1 MAKHRAVIIGAGRIG
16 AGYKWDQDLGYTHAG
31 AYMALKDRVELVGFV
46 EPDVDRARQAYHKWT
61 FGDKVMFCVS
71 SIGDIPCE
79 FDIAS
84 VCVHPEQQAAV
95 LAQLAGVKG
104 VWCEKP
110 WVSPNVHF
118 QVPVQVNYQRRA
130 DPKHQLIAEI
140 AAEGN
145 KHKFGS
151 FTHSLIVY
159 GKDDETTRCHFRDL
173 ARWWNVPL
181 DYRPFNGPCAY
192 IFKSKFDGPDWFDN
206 GGIDS
211 AECFKGMLANLLDAV
226 EGKAELWSPPYV
238 ENK

>member
-1 MAKHRAVIIGAGRIG
+1 MERHRAVIIGAGRIG

-46 EPDVDRARQAYHKWT
+46 ETDEERRKEAMNKWNVDV
-61 FGDKVMFCVS
+61 GDSLDFFREA
-71 SIGDIPCE
+71 DIV
-79 FDIAS
+79 S
-84 VCVHPEQQAAV
+84 VCVHPEQQGGV

-130 DPKHQLIAEI
+130 DLFHQELARMPH
-140 AAEGN
+140 N
-145 KHKFGS
+145 N
-151 FTHSLIVY
+151 LVVY

-173 ARWWNVPL
+173 SRWWKVPL
-181 DYRPFNGPCAY
+181 DYRPFQGPCAY
-192 IFKSKFDGPDWFDN
+192 ALDSIFFDN
-206 GGIDS
+206 GGVDS
-211 AECFKGMLANLLDAV
+211 AECFKGMLGNLLDAV
-226 EGKAELWSPPYV
+226 EGKTELWSPPYV